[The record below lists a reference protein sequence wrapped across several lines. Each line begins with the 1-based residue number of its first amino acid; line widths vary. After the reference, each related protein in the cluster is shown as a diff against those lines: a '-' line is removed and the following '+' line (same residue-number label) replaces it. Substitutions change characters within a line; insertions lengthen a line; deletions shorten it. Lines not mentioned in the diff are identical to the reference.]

1 MNRFRRETKG
11 GEELKEE
18 RLEQLKVV
26 FKTKIKDILEKA
38 RLRQTFFETD
48 DYIQKIANGFV
59 YEVKIRI
66 NNK

>member
-1 MNRFRRETKG
+1 LNRFRRETKG